1 MTPSA
6 EPRLDIDGSQG
17 EGGGQIVR
25 TAVTL
30 ACVTGRPIR
39 IRRIRAGRARP
50 GLAAQHLTAV
60 RAAQTLCS
68 AQCSGLE
75 KGSQQVEFQPGPIQ
89 GGDYTFDI
97 GTAGATTLV
106 LQTVLPPLLLAD
118 KPSTV
123 TVAGG
128 THNPLAPPF
137 DFLARSFVPRLADM
151 GWHARIEMLRPGF
164 YPAGGGCVQA
174 GVKPAECEALGT
186 LNLVERGPI
195 RRIDAVVHTA
205 QLPDRIAA
213 DQERLLRGSGIPLDR
228 VSSVEVRNSAGPG
241 NCVLAEIEAGN
252 HITVLVAFGQRGKPS
267 KAVIG
272 ELASVVIPFLES
284 GAAVDRFLA
293 DQLLLYMALA
303 GGGVFTTDQVTSH
316 ARTNMQVIGR
326 FLPVEFDVVPQDGRW
341 LIRCLTREQV
351 APVP

>member
-1 MTPSA
+1 MTPNAASW
-6 EPRLDIDGSQG
+6 LDIDGSQG

-75 KGSQQVEFQPGPIQ
+75 KGSQQVEFQPGPIRS
-89 GGDYTFDI
+89 GDYIFDI
-97 GTAGATTLV
+97 GTPGATTLV
-106 LQTVLPPLLLAD
+106 LQTVLPPLFLAD
-118 KPSTV
+118 RPSTV
-123 TVAGG
+123 TVTGG

-151 GWHARIEMLRPGF
+151 GWHACMDMPRPGF
-164 YPAGGGCVQA
+164 YPAGGGCLQARVTPVQR
-174 GVKPAECEALGT
+174 EALGT
-186 LNLVERGPI
+186 LDLIERGPI
-195 RRIDAVVHTA
+195 RRIDAEVHTA
-205 QLPDRIAA
+205 RLPERIAA
-213 DQERLLRGSGIPLDR
+213 DQERLLHESGIPFDR
-228 VSSVEVRNSAGPG
+228 VHSVEVRNSAGPG

-252 HITVLVAFGQRGKPS
+252 HITVLAAFGQRGKPS

-316 ARTNMQVIGR
+316 ARTNMEVIGR
-326 FLPVEFDVVPQDGRW
+326 FLPVEFDIVPRDGRW
-341 LIRCLTREQV
+341 LIRCRPRQQV
-351 APVP
+351 APGL